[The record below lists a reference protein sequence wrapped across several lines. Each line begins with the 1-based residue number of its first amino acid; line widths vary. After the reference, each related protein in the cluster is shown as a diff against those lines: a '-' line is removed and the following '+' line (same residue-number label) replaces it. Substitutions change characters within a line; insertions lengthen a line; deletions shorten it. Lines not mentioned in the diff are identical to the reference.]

1 MLFMGFIVG
10 DDWLLDDLKQEDD
23 DYWLVILTMTSDLFW
38 SHQKHVFFF
47 DGGFLYSQEK
57 KWWLFKGKAGEAYT

>member
-23 DYWLVILTMTSDLFW
+23 DYWLVILTMTSDLF
-38 SHQKHVFFF
+38 
-47 DGGFLYSQEK
+47 
-57 KWWLFKGKAGEAYT
+57 